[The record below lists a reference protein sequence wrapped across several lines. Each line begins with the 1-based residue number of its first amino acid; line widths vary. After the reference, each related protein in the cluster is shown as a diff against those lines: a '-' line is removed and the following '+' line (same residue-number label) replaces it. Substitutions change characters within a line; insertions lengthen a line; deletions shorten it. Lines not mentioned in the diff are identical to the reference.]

1 MPLVR
6 SLPLLAVCVPL
17 AFSGCGGQQKLGAE
31 MAGAPQGSNV
41 PAGPPVDKTKCNEKD
56 KKIITSDT
64 DLDKKP
70 DVWKYYQ
77 SKEINGQ
84 KVEVLVCK
92 QVDLNHDGRLDMVS
106 YYDDAGQKVEMEEAD
121 LDFDGRFDAAFYFA
135 NGKKVR
141 IESDMN
147 FDSKVDVWKYFEEEK
162 LVRIER
168 DTNSDG
174 RVDEWQYYEGGRLDR
189 IGYDTTGSGKV
200 DKWDRAPEGEDTEGG
215 GAAAPA
221 PAAPGAPPA
230 AAPTVPP
237 PAASTTP
244 PAAPAAGAPKPA
256 TAAAPAAPAAAKKK

>member
-189 IGYDTTGSGKV
+189 IGYDTTGAGSTRG
-200 DKWDRAPEGEDTEGG
+200 
-215 GAAAPA
+215 PA
-221 PAAPGAPPA
+221 RCCSHGPAARGIDD
-230 AAPTVPP
+230 
-237 PAASTTP
+237 ASCRP
-244 PAAPAAGAPKPA
+244 RRGCAEAGHRRRPRRARCGQEEVDA
-256 TAAAPAAPAAAKKK
+256 